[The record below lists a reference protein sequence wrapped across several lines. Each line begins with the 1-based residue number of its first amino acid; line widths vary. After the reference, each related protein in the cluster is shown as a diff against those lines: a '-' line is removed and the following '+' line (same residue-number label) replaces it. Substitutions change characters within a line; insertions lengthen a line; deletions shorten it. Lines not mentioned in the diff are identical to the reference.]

1 MTDDNKKTP
10 TDDKITELSAW
21 QKRNKEYLEKK
32 ALEKAE
38 EAETEETESEEA
50 QEDENLSEKETASG
64 SEEESEEIEES
75 EDKSESEAKEDPDAD
90 GESSEGEEDDPAVE
104 ELDPSEKQE
113 EKPSFFKGLKTKK
126 PKKEPTVAKRHI
138 YRALPVI
145 GISSIVALLSIYFLS
160 PLSTQKVIEFSGNK
174 AVDQQL
180 LY

>member
-64 SEEESEEIEES
+64 SEE
-75 EDKSESEAKEDPDAD
+75 D
-90 GESSEGEEDDPAVE
+90 
-104 ELDPSEKQE
+104 
-113 EKPSFFKGLKTKK
+113 LKK
-126 PKKEPTVAKRHI
+126 
-138 YRALPVI
+138 
-145 GISSIVALLSIYFLS
+145 
-160 PLSTQKVIEFSGNK
+160 
-174 AVDQQL
+174 
-180 LY
+180 